1 MADSISTETGGTI
14 FRIGGNDNGDATR
27 DSGRSNTGTDS
38 ASGQQEKGTVFLTPD
53 ETPKRGRRTSKAAA
67 ATATDGAASMLVGVV
82 ETFGRMRYGQ
92 SGAMSATER
101 TMIESGAKSSLAS
114 LPPEVAKRI
123 ADISGPV
130 MCLMGLM
137 MYASRMAALET
148 YRRANMADNARSAAV
163 SQAEQVVRQHTAT
176 AGATPTNGYVAPSA
190 PPETPPATRQ
200 NFAGP
205 TTPASKDDLFDL
217 MQ

>member
-1 MADSISTETGGTI
+1 
-14 FRIGGNDNGDATR
+14 
-27 DSGRSNTGTDS
+27 
-38 ASGQQEKGTVFLTPD
+38 
-53 ETPKRGRRTSKAAA
+53 
-67 ATATDGAASMLVGVV
+67 MLVGVV

-92 SGAMSATER
+92 AGAMSATER
-101 TMIESGAKSSLAS
+101 TMIESGAKSSLTS

-163 SQAEQVVRQHTAT
+163 SQAEQVVRQHSAS
-176 AGATPTNGYVAPSA
+176 AEVTPTNGYVPPSA
-190 PPETPPATRQ
+190 STEAPPTTRQ
-200 NFAGP
+200 NFTGP
-205 TTPASKDDLFDL
+205 TAPASKDDLFDL